1 MKIKD
6 YFLSCG
12 LAMATAAAVVF
23 ILWLFSLI
31 SWGIVWAVL
40 SFGLVPLMNRAI
52 QFYRENRCMDI
63 QDFFIEIF
71 DSFNKEDKE
80 EKNSSIE
87 W

>member
-12 LAMATAAAVVF
+12 LAMVTAAVTIF

-63 QDFFIEIF
+63 QDFFIEVFKLI
-71 DSFNKEDKE
+71 NKEDKE

>member
-12 LAMATAAAVVF
+12 LAMVTAAVTIFV
-23 ILWLFSLI
+23 LWLFSLI

-71 DSFNKEDKE
+71 KLINKEDKE

>member
-12 LAMATAAAVVF
+12 LAMVTAAVTIF

-63 QDFFIEIF
+63 QDFFIEVFKLI
-71 DSFNKEDKE
+71 SKEDKE